1 MISAAACRA
10 FHAPWRCCRY
20 GRGHQHKQTTRRD
33 APPAR
38 SRRGAASSRVSLTH
52 SLARKKRCEVT
63 NRNLV
68 CHLVWPILVSFLAR
82 PERPVQAARRR
93 LPHTAPSRHCLAA
106 FARPHP
112 LASPAAS
119 CLRDADSA
127 ASRASRPETTA
138 LAGVTHRCTESQ
150 DRLLHAA
157 GRRRRAP
164 AAQDHPEGTIFSL
177 FCPQVR
183 LLCNNINLPHESC
196 ACARPLSTRTQH
208 IVEAGNLLE
217 VGCRRLAGQMK
228 TASGS
233 SLSHMKQPVLW
244 PAALVAFAPV

>member
-1 MISAAACRA
+1 MIFAAACRA
-10 FHAPWRCCRY
+10 FHGAAA
-20 GRGHQHKQTTRRD
+20 GVGAAIKQTTRRD
-33 APPAR
+33 TPPAR

-93 LPHTAPSRHCLAA
+93 LPPRTAEPPLAA

-164 AAQDHPEGTIFSL
+164 AAQDHPEGEIYFL
-177 FCPQVR
+177 FFALKFDYCVITSTYLMRVVR
-183 LLCNNINLPHESC
+183 VLVLCRHVH
-196 ACARPLSTRTQH
+196 ST
-208 IVEAGNLLE
+208 
-217 VGCRRLAGQMK
+217 
-228 TASGS
+228 
-233 SLSHMKQPVLW
+233 
-244 PAALVAFAPV
+244 